1 MNITHVGIDLAKHV
15 FSVHGVDQ
23 RGRCRLRRDLRRTQL
38 LKFFAN
44 LNPCVLGLEACA
56 SAHYWAR
63 ELGKLGHEVRLINP
77 RFVTPYRKSDK
88 NDHND
93 AEAICEALSRPSM
106 RFVPVKSPEQQAV
119 LSLHRAR
126 ALLSSQRTA
135 LMNQMRG
142 LLAEYGLIVA
152 QGPSALRTRVPE
164 ILEDADNELPD
175 IARET
180 FAELYERWLDHERRL
195 TDYDRRLQRMAH
207 QDPATQRLLQL
218 PGVGVITATALVASA
233 GDLGVFRNGRQCAA
247 WLGLVPRHYA
257 SAGKRRTGR
266 ITKRGDAY
274 VRTLLVHGARA
285 ALRTAHRREDALGHW
300 ALAVKERR
308 GPNKAAVALAA
319 KHARI
324 IWALL
329 TREVDYQPRL
339 VSA

>member
-15 FSVHGVDQ
+15 FSVHGVDE
-23 RGRCRLRRDLRRTQL
+23 RGHCRLRRDLRRARMRP
-38 LKFFAN
+38 FFAN
-44 LNPCVLGLEACA
+44 LPPCIIALEACA

-63 ELGKLGHEVRLINP
+63 ELSKLGHEVRLINP

-88 NDHND
+88 NDRND
-93 AEAICEALSRPSM
+93 AEAVCEALTRPSM
-106 RFVPVKSPEQQAV
+106 RFVAVKSPEQQA
-119 LSLHRAR
+119 LLTLHRAR
-126 ALLSSQRTA
+126 ALLSTQRTA

-142 LLAEYGLIVA
+142 LLAEFGLIVA
-152 QGPSALRTRVPE
+152 QGASALHTRLPE
-164 ILEDADNELPD
+164 ILEDASNELPD

-180 FAELYERWLDHERRL
+180 FAELYDRWRDHEQRL
-195 TDYDRRLQRMAH
+195 ADYDRRLREMARE
-207 QDPATQRLLQL
+207 DPLTQRLMQL
-218 PGVGVITATALVASA
+218 PGVGAITATAVVASA
-233 GDLGVFRNGRQCAA
+233 GDLGVFRNGRQFAA

-266 ITKRGDAY
+266 ITKRGDVY

-300 ALAVKERR
+300 AVALKERR

-324 IWALL
+324 IWAML
-329 TREVDYQPRL
+329 TREVDYQPRP

>member
-1 MNITHVGIDLAKHV
+1 M
-15 FSVHGVDQ
+15 
-23 RGRCRLRRDLRRTQL
+23 
-38 LKFFAN
+38 
-44 LNPCVLGLEACA
+44 
-56 SAHYWAR
+56 
-63 ELGKLGHEVRLINP
+63 
-77 RFVTPYRKSDK
+77 
-88 NDHND
+88 
-93 AEAICEALSRPSM
+93 AE
-106 RFVPVKSPEQQAV
+106 F
-119 LSLHRAR
+119 
-126 ALLSSQRTA
+126 
-135 LMNQMRG
+135 
-142 LLAEYGLIVA
+142 GLIVA

-175 IARET
+175 LARET

-195 TDYDRRLQRMAH
+195 TDYDRRLRLIAH
-207 QDPATQRLLQL
+207 EDPLTQRLLQV

-233 GDLGVFRNGRQCAA
+233 GDLGVFRNGRQFAA
-247 WLGLVPRHYA
+247 WLGLVLRHYA

-285 ALRTAHRREDALGHW
+285 ALRTAPRRKDALSRW
-300 ALAVKERR
+300 ALTLKERR

-329 TREVDYQPRL
+329 TRDVDYQPRP